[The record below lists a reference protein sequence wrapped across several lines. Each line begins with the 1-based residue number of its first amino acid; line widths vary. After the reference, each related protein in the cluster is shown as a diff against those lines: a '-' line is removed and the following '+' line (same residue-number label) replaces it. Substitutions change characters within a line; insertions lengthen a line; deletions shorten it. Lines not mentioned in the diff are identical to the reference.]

1 MKRINIT
8 IGFLFIY
15 FVVMSVLGYPR
26 ERIAPDGADRLVTY
40 LLVCALELV
49 VLILL
54 RWVLIRR
61 YKMRESVS
69 SIWLIRLPHVLIRRY
84 KMRERRRH
92 DMEQYARYDE
102 EPDE

>member
-8 IGFLFIY
+8 IGFLFTY

-61 YKMRESVS
+61 YKMRE
-69 SIWLIRLPHVLIRRY
+69 
-84 KMRERRRH
+84 RRRH

>member
-61 YKMRESVS
+61 YKMRE
-69 SIWLIRLPHVLIRRY
+69 
-84 KMRERRRH
+84 RRRH

-102 EPDE
+102 KPDK

>member
-15 FVVMSVLGYPR
+15 FLVMSVLGYPR

-61 YKMRESVS
+61 YKMRE
-69 SIWLIRLPHVLIRRY
+69 
-84 KMRERRRH
+84 RRRH

-102 EPDE
+102 KPDE

>member
-1 MKRINIT
+1 MKRINTT

-61 YKMRESVS
+61 YKMRE
-69 SIWLIRLPHVLIRRY
+69 
-84 KMRERRRH
+84 RRRH

-102 EPDE
+102 KPDE

>member
-1 MKRINIT
+1 MKRTNIT

-61 YKMRESVS
+61 YKMRE
-69 SIWLIRLPHVLIRRY
+69 
-84 KMRERRRH
+84 RRRH

-102 EPDE
+102 KPDE

>member
-61 YKMRESVS
+61 
-69 SIWLIRLPHVLIRRY
+69 H

>member
-1 MKRINIT
+1 MKRIKIT

-61 YKMRESVS
+61 YKMRE
-69 SIWLIRLPHVLIRRY
+69 
-84 KMRERRRH
+84 RRRH

>member
-61 YKMRESVS
+61 YKM
-69 SIWLIRLPHVLIRRY
+69 H
-84 KMRERRRH
+84 ERRRH

>member
-40 LLVCALELV
+40 LLVCTLELV

-54 RWVLIRR
+54 RW
-61 YKMRESVS
+61 
-69 SIWLIRLPHVLIRRY
+69 VLIRRY

-102 EPDE
+102 KPDE

>member
-54 RWVLIRR
+54 RCVLIRQ
-61 YKMRESVS
+61 
-69 SIWLIRLPHVLIRRY
+69 Y

-92 DMEQYARYDE
+92 DMEQYDRYDE
-102 EPDE
+102 KPDE

>member
-26 ERIAPDGADRLVTY
+26 ERIAPDGTDRLVTY

-61 YKMRESVS
+61 YKMRE
-69 SIWLIRLPHVLIRRY
+69 
-84 KMRERRRH
+84 RRRH

-102 EPDE
+102 KPDE

>member
-61 YKMRESVS
+61 
-69 SIWLIRLPHVLIRRY
+69 H

-102 EPDE
+102 KPDE

>member
-8 IGFLFIY
+8 IGFHFIY

-61 YKMRESVS
+61 YKMRE
-69 SIWLIRLPHVLIRRY
+69 
-84 KMRERRRH
+84 RRRH

>member
-61 YKMRESVS
+61 YKMRE
-69 SIWLIRLPHVLIRRY
+69 
-84 KMRERRRH
+84 RRRH

>member
-61 YKMRESVS
+61 YKMRE
-69 SIWLIRLPHVLIRRY
+69 RH
-84 KMRERRRH
+84 RH

>member
-1 MKRINIT
+1 MKRINTT

-61 YKMRESVS
+61 YKMRE
-69 SIWLIRLPHVLIRRY
+69 
-84 KMRERRRH
+84 RRRH

>member
-26 ERIAPDGADRLVTY
+26 ERIAPDGADRQVTY

-61 YKMRESVS
+61 YKMRE
-69 SIWLIRLPHVLIRRY
+69 
-84 KMRERRRH
+84 RRRH

-102 EPDE
+102 KPDE

>member
-61 YKMRESVS
+61 YKMRE
-69 SIWLIRLPHVLIRRY
+69 RC
-84 KMRERRRH
+84 RH

>member
-49 VLILL
+49 ILILL
-54 RWVLIRR
+54 RW
-61 YKMRESVS
+61 
-69 SIWLIRLPHVLIRRY
+69 VLIRRY

-102 EPDE
+102 KPDE

>member
-26 ERIAPDGADRLVTY
+26 ERIAPDGADRMVTY

-61 YKMRESVS
+61 YKMRE
-69 SIWLIRLPHVLIRRY
+69 
-84 KMRERRRH
+84 RRRH

>member
-61 YKMRESVS
+61 YR
-69 SIWLIRLPHVLIRRY
+69 
-84 KMRERRRH
+84 MRERRRH

>member
-54 RWVLIRR
+54 RWI
-61 YKMRESVS
+61 
-69 SIWLIRLPHVLIRRY
+69 LIRRY

>member
-26 ERIAPDGADRLVTY
+26 ERIAPDGADRLVTD

-54 RWVLIRR
+54 RW
-61 YKMRESVS
+61 
-69 SIWLIRLPHVLIRRY
+69 VLIRRY

>member
-61 YKMRESVS
+61 YKMR
-69 SIWLIRLPHVLIRRY
+69 
-84 KMRERRRH
+84 KRRRH

-102 EPDE
+102 EPD

>member
-40 LLVCALELV
+40 LLVWALELV

-54 RWVLIRR
+54 RW
-61 YKMRESVS
+61 
-69 SIWLIRLPHVLIRRY
+69 VLIRRY

>member
-1 MKRINIT
+1 MKRINII

-61 YKMRESVS
+61 YKMRE
-69 SIWLIRLPHVLIRRY
+69 
-84 KMRERRRH
+84 RRRH

>member
-49 VLILL
+49 ILILL
-54 RWVLIRR
+54 RW
-61 YKMRESVS
+61 
-69 SIWLIRLPHVLIRRY
+69 VLIRRY

>member
-61 YKMRESVS
+61 YKMRE
-69 SIWLIRLPHVLIRRY
+69 
-84 KMRERRRH
+84 RRRH

-102 EPDE
+102 KPDE

>member
-40 LLVCALELV
+40 LLVCALELG

-61 YKMRESVS
+61 YKMRE
-69 SIWLIRLPHVLIRRY
+69 H
-84 KMRERRRH
+84 RRH

>member
-26 ERIAPDGADRLVTY
+26 ERIAPDDADRLVTY

-61 YKMRESVS
+61 YKMRE
-69 SIWLIRLPHVLIRRY
+69 
-84 KMRERRRH
+84 RRRH

>member
-54 RWVLIRR
+54 RWVL
-61 YKMRESVS
+61 M
-69 SIWLIRLPHVLIRRY
+69 RRY

>member
-1 MKRINIT
+1 FTDETFRGKYDVKERMKRINIT

-61 YKMRESVS
+61 YKMRE
-69 SIWLIRLPHVLIRRY
+69 
-84 KMRERRRH
+84 RRRH

>member
-26 ERIAPDGADRLVTY
+26 ERIAPDGTDRLVTY

-61 YKMRESVS
+61 YKMRE
-69 SIWLIRLPHVLIRRY
+69 
-84 KMRERRRH
+84 RRRH
-92 DMEQYARYDE
+92 DTEQYARYDE
-102 EPDE
+102 KPDE

>member
-54 RWVLIRR
+54 RWVLI
-61 YKMRESVS
+61 
-69 SIWLIRLPHVLIRRY
+69 WRY

-102 EPDE
+102 KPDE